1 MFVCY
6 NLTLLL
12 TVTKTL
18 LTLVK
23 ASQTKQIEGQNL
35 TVLSI
40 LQQSGGPYIIHII
53 FYYKDIACTL
63 PQLLQWT
70 FCSGH
75 TPSIGISR
83 HIRGYKSYC
92 SWLYSVPDTDY
103 LHSGGGGTSPHG
115 STRPKASIRH
125 EQPKTPTIPPPL
137 ADMVHPIF
145 TLSAEGREVPRFGGG
160 GSSFFQ

>member
-6 NLTLLL
+6 NHTLLL

-53 FYYKDIACTL
+53 LLYYTDIACTL
-63 PQLLQWT
+63 LL
-70 FCSGH
+70 H
-75 TPSIGISR
+75 YTPS
-83 HIRGYKSYC
+83 
-92 SWLYSVPDTDY
+92 
-103 LHSGGGGTSPHG
+103 
-115 STRPKASIRH
+115 A
-125 EQPKTPTIPPPL
+125 EQVLPN
-137 ADMVHPIF
+137 
-145 TLSAEGREVPRFGGG
+145 AEE
-160 GSSFFQ
+160 SENS

>member
-6 NLTLLL
+6 NHTLLL

-53 FYYKDIACTL
+53 LLLLYRYSLYLATILLHRIA
-63 PQLLQWT
+63 LLD
-70 FCSGH
+70 FNLIPVS
-75 TPSIGISR
+75 
-83 HIRGYKSYC
+83 
-92 SWLYSVPDTDY
+92 LDTGKY
-103 LHSGGGGTSPHG
+103 ETTMSC
-115 STRPKASIRH
+115 R
-125 EQPKTPTIPPPL
+125 
-137 ADMVHPIF
+137 
-145 TLSAEGREVPRFGGG
+145 
-160 GSSFFQ
+160 